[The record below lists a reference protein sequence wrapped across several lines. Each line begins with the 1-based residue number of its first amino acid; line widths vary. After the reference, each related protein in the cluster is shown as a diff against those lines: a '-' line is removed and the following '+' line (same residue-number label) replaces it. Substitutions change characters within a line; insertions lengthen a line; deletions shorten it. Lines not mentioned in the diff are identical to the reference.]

1 LLIRRDTSA
10 VPGTRPSTPAI
21 IQQLD
26 CSRLRTP
33 VRVGSAIDVLDNIE
47 LENVGSMNELATP
60 WCSEGTRSLHPAA
73 QQLLARGARPRSP
86 ISRPGRSSLVH
97 SGVQPLAA
105 RGSVDSLRFGGPAK
119 PRASFKRPSISRF
132 CFLSRRKISRN
143 GHARTWL
150 DGFVGCLGCDC
161 HSRDGCG
168 GLLYKEGLFG
178 SSIYCAA
185 VCWMDGVSYSVVLFF
200 AAPLFLL
207 PSARNL
213 TTQRAFAGRQRPHIS
228 RSGTD

>member
-119 PRASFKRPSISRF
+119 PRASLKALRSP
-132 CFLSRRKISRN
+132 
-143 GHARTWL
+143 
-150 DGFVGCLGCDC
+150 
-161 HSRDGCG
+161 
-168 GLLYKEGLFG
+168 GLFPL
-178 SSIYCAA
+178 SSKDLAQRSCPYLAR
-185 VCWMDGVSYSVVLFF
+185 WLRWVSSL
-200 AAPLFLL
+200 
-207 PSARNL
+207 
-213 TTQRAFAGRQRPHIS
+213 
-228 RSGTD
+228 